1 MWGMQVA
8 HGVAENKFVTPSSHT
23 NISMSVFEPTVVKS
37 IIKSSG
43 MVSKGERDKWD
54 KKWEEGVS
62 CTFLAR
68 VAC

>member
-1 MWGMQVA
+1 
-8 HGVAENKFVTPSSHT
+8 VAENKFGTPPSH
-23 NISMSVFEPTVVKS
+23 IDFSMSVFEPAVVKS

-43 MVSKGERDKWD
+43 MASKGERDKWD